1 MLAKTCELI
10 LLLMVKK
17 NRDTGRINHQFHLSS
32 IEDINICRI
41 GSALSLF
48 FYLKSLKKVKK
59 KCWFCIFYLS
69 SLIFFS
75 IHSSI
80 YILLTYFLN
89 KILTKKSLI
98 QFLHNASICTWY
110 FLLKSNILYTY
121 IYLNQIL

>member
-1 MLAKTCELI
+1 MLEKTCEII

-59 KCWFCIFYLS
+59 KMLILYFLSIFPY
-69 SLIFFS
+69 FFFNTFLD
-75 IHSSI
+75 I
-80 YILLTYFLN
+80 YIINLF
-89 KILTKKSLI
+89 SE
-98 QFLHNASICTWY
+98 
-110 FLLKSNILYTY
+110 
-121 IYLNQIL
+121 

>member
-1 MLAKTCELI
+1 MLEKTCEII

-59 KCWFCIFYLS
+59 NVNFV
-69 SLIFFS
+69 FF
-75 IHSSI
+75 I
-80 YILLTYFLN
+80 YPLFFFQYIPR
-89 KILTKKSLI
+89 
-98 QFLHNASICTWY
+98 
-110 FLLKSNILYTY
+110 Y
-121 IYLNQIL
+121 IYY

>member
-1 MLAKTCELI
+1 MLAKTCEII

-59 KCWFCIFYLS
+59 NVDFV
-69 SLIFFS
+69 FF
-75 IHSSI
+75 IYFPLFFFNTFLDI
-80 YILLTYFLN
+80 YIINLF
-89 KILTKKSLI
+89 SE
-98 QFLHNASICTWY
+98 
-110 FLLKSNILYTY
+110 
-121 IYLNQIL
+121 

>member
-1 MLAKTCELI
+1 MLEKTCEII

-59 KCWFCIFYLS
+59 NVDFV
-69 SLIFFS
+69 FF
-75 IHSSI
+75 
-80 YILLTYFLN
+80 
-89 KILTKKSLI
+89 
-98 QFLHNASICTWY
+98 
-110 FLLKSNILYTY
+110 
-121 IYLNQIL
+121 IYLPLFFF

>member
-1 MLAKTCELI
+1 MLEKTCEII

-59 KCWFCIFYLS
+59 NVNFVFFIYLP
-69 SLIFFS
+69 LFFFQ
-75 IHSSI
+75 
-80 YILLTYFLN
+80 YIPR
-89 KILTKKSLI
+89 
-98 QFLHNASICTWY
+98 
-110 FLLKSNILYTY
+110 Y
-121 IYLNQIL
+121 IYY

>member
-1 MLAKTCELI
+1 MLAKTCEII
-10 LLLMVKK
+10 LLTVKK
-17 NRDTGRINHQFHLSS
+17 NRDTERINHQFHLSS

-59 KCWFCIFYLS
+59 NVDFVFFIYLP
-69 SLIFFS
+69 LFFFS

>member
-1 MLAKTCELI
+1 MLEKTCEII

-59 KCWFCIFYLS
+59 NVDFVFFIYLP
-69 SLIFFS
+69 LFFFQ
-75 IHSSI
+75 
-80 YILLTYFLN
+80 YILR
-89 KILTKKSLI
+89 
-98 QFLHNASICTWY
+98 
-110 FLLKSNILYTY
+110 Y
-121 IYLNQIL
+121 IYY